1 MTFNKLFFIFLY
13 RQWWFVVINLNAEF
27 TALAEHFAFTR
38 NQGNVT
44 DRHSSLNAELAYFIS
59 AKAVSFVVNVDWTV
73 L

>member
-13 RQWWFVVINLNAEF
+13 KQWWFVVINLNAEF

-44 DRHSSLNAELAYFIS
+44 VRHSSLNAELAIL
-59 AKAVSFVVNVDWTV
+59 SFNSVKLFRHDWIY
-73 L
+73 